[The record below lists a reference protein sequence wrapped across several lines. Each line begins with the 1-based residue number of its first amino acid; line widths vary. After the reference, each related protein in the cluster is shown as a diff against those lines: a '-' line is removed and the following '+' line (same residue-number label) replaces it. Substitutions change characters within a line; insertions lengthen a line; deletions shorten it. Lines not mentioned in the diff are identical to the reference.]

1 MRAYLPRS
9 VVSQALGDELEC
21 RPRSPSADQRA
32 EREFL
37 RRVALQQSSRPPHER
52 QQEDGRKAPGPE
64 HVYQA
69 HRRAGD
75 ARGVKREVD
84 EGRKEREGQRR
95 ERVSEE
101 GSPQLRGRAEEG
113 DDDERPGVQRRDDP
127 QWAHPLGPR
136 DAPRVAN
143 LARAGEVEEIEERE
157 TARKREAQD
166 PPQQAARPSGFSPD
180 REEE

>member
-9 VVSQALGDELEC
+9 VVSQALGDELES
-21 RPRSPSADQRA
+21 RPRSPPADQRA

-69 HRRAGD
+69 HRRDGD

-95 ERVSEE
+95 ERVREE
-101 GSPQLRGRAEEG
+101 GSPQLRGSTENG
-113 DDDERPGVQRRDDP
+113 DDQERPDVQRRDGP
-127 QWAHPLGPR
+127 QGVHPLGVR
-136 DAPRVAN
+136 DVSRIAD
-143 LARAGEVEEIEERE
+143 LAGSREVEEVDERE
-157 TARKREAQD
+157 PARQEKAEK
-166 PPQQAARPSGFSPD
+166 SP
-180 REEE
+180 